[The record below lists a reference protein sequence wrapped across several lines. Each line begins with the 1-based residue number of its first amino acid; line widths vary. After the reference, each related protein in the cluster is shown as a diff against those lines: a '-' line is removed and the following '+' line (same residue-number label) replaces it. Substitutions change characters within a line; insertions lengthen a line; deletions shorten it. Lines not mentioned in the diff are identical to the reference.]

1 MKNTIRTSEAKK
13 TTLCLL
19 SLFAAV
25 VLMESCTQTKEPE
38 MNRYIT
44 EEELNSYLEQVLLF
58 FPYSVDEEFIFE
70 NESTGEQW
78 KAKAYDYGEGKYPH
92 VGIDRCVEPGSECN
106 GLWSVYVMAPML
118 ESNGLSISSNNM
130 SFTSIALV
138 GQMSHLDYE
147 ECDFQIRLEERK
159 VYQGGC
165 AYEKKYTS
173 NFSYLKDTII
183 MPIPNQINDQYLDEP
198 APGKEGA
205 YARLVKHKG
214 LTDFSFDGKTVW
226 RRVK

>member
-1 MKNTIRTSEAKK
+1 
-13 TTLCLL
+13 
-19 SLFAAV
+19 
-25 VLMESCTQTKEPE
+25 
-38 MNRYIT
+38 
-44 EEELNSYLEQVLLF
+44 VLLF

-78 KAKAYDYGEGKYPH
+78 KATAYDYGEGKYPSAS
-92 VGIDRCVEPGSECN
+92 IYRCTEPGSECN
-106 GLWSVYVMAPML
+106 GDWSVYVIAPML
-118 ESNGLSISSNNM
+118 ESKDLSFVPSNL
-130 SFTSIALV
+130 SFTSIALM

-147 ECDFQIRLEERK
+147 TCDFQIRYEERK

-165 AYEKKYTS
+165 AYEKKYTT
-173 NFSYLKDTII
+173 NLSYLKDTII
-183 MPIPNQINDQYLDEP
+183 MPIPNQMNDQYFDEP
-198 APGKEGA
+198 APGTEGA